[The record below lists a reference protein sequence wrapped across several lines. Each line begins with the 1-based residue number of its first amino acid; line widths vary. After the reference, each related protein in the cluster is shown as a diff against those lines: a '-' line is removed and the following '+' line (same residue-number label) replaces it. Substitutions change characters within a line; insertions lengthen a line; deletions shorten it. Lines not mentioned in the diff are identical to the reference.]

1 MTGRPRRDETLLAA
15 PAPQPSPTDQINAM
29 SAEATGVLASFRAA
43 LLQAQQQIAA
53 DQREIAALKK
63 PKPGSKPTH

>member
-1 MTGRPRRDETLLAA
+1 
-15 PAPQPSPTDQINAM
+15 M

-63 PKPGSKPTH
+63 PKPGPKPTH